1 MRQLR
6 YAVETRLLHRILL
19 RKPFLGFRRI
29 SAPESGSCAPPL
41 RGWHILVPRLL
52 PLLLLAACAHQ
63 PLTPKTSGP
72 TAAPAGV
79 TGYASRPEVRQF
91 MDKVVQKDGFDRRWV
106 EHAFEGAQK
115 HQSIID
121 AMTRPAESKPWF
133 QYQAIF
139 VTDSRISAGAA
150 FWDQHAQLLQQA
162 EARYG
167 VASDIVLAIIGVE
180 SLYGKQHGGYPV
192 MDALTTLSFDY
203 PSRQAFFQSE
213 LEQFLVL
220 CREQDMDPLRP
231 MGSYAGAMGAPQF
244 MPDSYR
250 TYAVDFD
257 GDGKRD
263 IWEDWPDIVGSVANY
278 FHLHGW
284 KDNALTIVPAG
295 VPKDAILPTA
305 VPTTAG
311 ALRQLGVIVSDG
323 ISDDSEAVLIALQDQ
338 DGMEYWVGLHNFRVI
353 TQYNKSPL
361 YAMAVIQLANAI
373 SQKRAAE
380 GHDAPP

>member
-1 MRQLR
+1 MIGKTVRHL
-6 YAVETRLLHRILL
+6 
-19 RKPFLGFRRI
+19 
-29 SAPESGSCAPPL
+29 S
-41 RGWHILVPRLL
+41 LL

-63 PLTPKTSGP
+63 PLSSKTAGS

-79 TGYASRPEVRQF
+79 TGYASRPEVQQF
-91 MDKVVQKDGFDRRWV
+91 MDRVVQKDGFDRAWV
-106 EHAFEGAQK
+106 LHAFQGAQK
-115 HQSIID
+115 RQSIID

-133 QYQAIF
+133 QYQDIF
-139 VTDSRISAGAA
+139 VTDKRIEGGVA
-150 FWDQHAQLLQQA
+150 FWEQHAQLLQQA
-162 EARYG
+162 ETRYG
-167 VASDIVLAIIGVE
+167 VDADIVLAIIGVE
-180 SLYGKQHGGYPV
+180 SFYGRQHGGYSV
-192 MDALTTLSFDY
+192 MDALSTLSFGY
-203 PSRQAFFQSE
+203 PGRQTFFQTE

-220 CREQDMDPLRP
+220 CREQNLDPLQP

-250 TYAVDFD
+250 AYAVDFD

-263 IWEDWPDIVGSVANY
+263 IWENWPDIVGSVANY

-284 KDNALTIVPAG
+284 KDNGLTIVPAG
-295 VPKDAILPTA
+295 VPKDAELPTA

-323 ISDDSEAVLIALQDQ
+323 IPDDAEAVLIALQDK
-338 DGMEYWVGLHNFRVI
+338 DDTEYWVGLHNFRVI

-373 SQKRAAE
+373 SQKRASE
-380 GHDAPP
+380 GHEAPP

>member
-1 MRQLR
+1 M
-6 YAVETRLLHRILL
+6 LL

-29 SAPESGSCAPPL
+29 GESGSGPASPPL
-41 RGWHILVPRLL
+41 RGWHTPVPRLL
-52 PLLLLAACAHQ
+52 SLISVTLLLAACAHQ
-63 PLTPKTSGP
+63 PLTPKTTGP
-72 TAAPAGV
+72 SLAPAGV

-91 MDKVVQKDGFDRRWV
+91 IDKVVQKDGFDPAWV
-106 EHAFEGAQK
+106 EKAFQGAQK
-115 HQSIID
+115 RQSIID

-133 QYQAIF
+133 QYQGIF
-139 VTDSRISAGAA
+139 VTDSRIAAGAA

-162 EARYG
+162 EAKYG
-167 VASDIVLAIIGVE
+167 VDADIVLAIIGVE

-203 PSRQAFFQSE
+203 PSRQTFFQSE

-220 CREQDMDPLRP
+220 CREQGLDPLKP

-284 KDNALTIVPAG
+284 KENALVIVPAG
-295 VPKDAILPTA
+295 VPKDAILPSA

-323 ISDDSEAVLIALQDQ
+323 ISDDSEAVLIGLQDQ

>member
-1 MRQLR
+1 VIRQLR
-6 YAVETRLLHRILL
+6 YIGLL
-19 RKPFLGFRRI
+19 
-29 SAPESGSCAPPL
+29 S
-41 RGWHILVPRLL
+41 
-52 PLLLLAACAHQ
+52 LLLLAACAHQ

-91 MDKVVQKDGFDRRWV
+91 MGKVVQKDGFDPAWV
-106 EHAFEGAQK
+106 LRAFQGAQK
-115 HQSIID
+115 RQSIID

-139 VTDSRISAGAA
+139 VNDNRINAGAA
-150 FWDQHAQLLQQA
+150 FGDQHAELLQQA
-162 EARYG
+162 EAKYG
-167 VASDIVLAIIGVE
+167 VDADIVMAIIGVE

-192 MDALTTLSFDY
+192 IDALTTLSFDY
-203 PSRQAFFQSE
+203 PSRQTFFQTE

-220 CREQDMDPLRP
+220 CREQDLDPLKP

-244 MPDSYR
+244 MPDSFR

-263 IWEDWPDIVGSVANY
+263 IWEDWPDIIGSVANY

-284 KDNALTIVPAG
+284 KENALPVVPAG

-305 VPTTAG
+305 VPTTVG

-323 ISDDSEAVLIALQDQ
+323 LPDDAEAVLIALQDQ
-338 DGMEYWVGLHNFRVI
+338 DGTEYWVGLHNFRVI

-361 YAMAVIQLANAI
+361 YAMAVIRLANAI
-373 SQKRAAE
+373 SQKRAVE
-380 GHDAPP
+380 NHAPPP